1 LEQVLK
7 VADAYDLIIFDGA
20 PHSSQATR
28 ALALASD
35 LTVIPT
41 GLAVDDL
48 QPSVTLAHE
57 LVKAGVP
64 RSHLVFAL
72 CRVGNSPSEIEDAR
86 QYLEQAG
93 YPVLAGSLPEQVAYR
108 RASDEG
114 RALTETRFSTLNQRA
129 EELAQALVDK
139 IGERSPT
146 GRKPK
151 PAPTRTKRSVA

>member
-1 LEQVLK
+1 
-7 VADAYDLIIFDGA
+7 
-20 PHSSQATR
+20 
-28 ALALASD
+28 
-35 LTVIPT
+35 
-41 GLAVDDL
+41 
-48 QPSVTLAHE
+48 
-57 LVKAGVP
+57 VKAGVP

-139 IGERSPT
+139 IGERSPS
-146 GRKPK
+146 GRKPN